1 MGTLL
6 YIIDS
11 SLSSFEPSPLF
22 VAIFVVFALLLYV
35 FILTIPVFAI
45 FFVFK
50 FDVLRKWFDKKAGMF
65 ITPYKRLDPK
75 MWQFIPFLISLS
87 IACLLISSMQNVLGL
102 ALGTVLL
109 IGCPVVMVVL
119 KSRILG
125 RTRAAIWDVLY
136 LLYAGYTILFL
147 AVLLW
152 WAVLLY
158 LGFKLLETF
167 LEAPSIYHCSDC
179 YYFDNGHCDF
189 HHKSVTG
196 DKRSCKNFN

>member
-109 IGCPVVMVVL
+109 IGCPAL
-119 KSRILG
+119 SRIQTVG
-125 RTRAAIWDVLY
+125 
-136 LLYAGYTILFL
+136 
-147 AVLLW
+147 
-152 WAVLLY
+152 
-158 LGFKLLETF
+158 
-167 LEAPSIYHCSDC
+167 
-179 YYFDNGHCDF
+179 DF
-189 HHKSVTG
+189 PRGSEYIPLQ
-196 DKRSCKNFN
+196 